1 MDRWSEVMKS
11 MPSPPLEEGD
21 AGDKTLRD
29 GGAAR
34 QTPRVRERGT
44 QKPGHTPL
52 GWWEERWLM
61 MGVMRSM
68 WLVRAG
74 DEEVEV
80 WW

>member
-1 MDRWSEVMKS
+1 MKPGS
-11 MPSPPLEEGD
+11 SPPLEEGD

-29 GGAAR
+29 RGAAR
-34 QTPRVRERGT
+34 QTPLAMECGT

-52 GWWEERWLM
+52 RRWEERWLM